1 MALIEVQGFD
11 KLALS
16 LEQMAA
22 IPNDVKSDMLRRS
35 GAVIEAAHKRKL
47 ESYVDEYAVKGYRNG
62 KPRAAVRTG
71 QLAASIKAGRPKVS
85 GTECSI
91 EIRPSGSRTRG
102 NTTTR
107 NEEIGYILEYGR
119 KGVPARPWM
128 RDANEECQEPAGD
141 ASAERYYQWLDEI
154 GL

>member
-22 IPNDVKSDMLRRS
+22 IPPDVKRGMLERS
-35 GAVIEAAHKRKL
+35 GKVIADAHRQKL
-47 ESYVDEYAVKGYRNG
+47 ENYIGEYAVKPYRNG
-62 KPRAAVRTG
+62 RGRAAVRTG
-71 QLAASIKAGRPKVS
+71 ALAASIKAGKVKVT
-85 GTECSI
+85 GGECSI

-102 NTTTR
+102 QTTTR
-107 NEEIGYILEYGR
+107 NEEIGYILEYG
-119 KGVPARPWM
+119 KQGVPARPWM
-128 RDANEECQEPAGD
+128 RDANAECEEQAVQEAAD
-141 ASAERYYQWLDEI
+141 DYYKWLDEI